1 LKQATQIQNSAE
13 KEKDSK
19 SKDIE
24 KLQTKVQQLEGKLK
38 SSNAENT
45 ALIAEKAS
53 LEREFKSSKS
63 GHGVLEKEV
72 TDFLSDALNSC
83 FTISLG

>member
-1 LKQATQIQNSAE
+1 M
-13 KEKDSK
+13 KE
-19 SKDIE
+19 
-24 KLQTKVQQLEGKLK
+24 KVQQLEGKLK

-53 LEREFKSSKS
+53 IDREFKSSKS

-72 TDFLSDALNSC
+72 NSR
-83 FTISLG
+83 FESAKLFPSRS

>member
-1 LKQATQIQNSAE
+1 M
-13 KEKDSK
+13 
-19 SKDIE
+19 
-24 KLQTKVQQLEGKLK
+24 EGKLK
-38 SSNAENT
+38 GSNAENT

-72 TDFLSDALNSC
+72 SSDVDPPYSLQSKKILN
-83 FTISLG
+83 